1 MKYGIFS
8 AVAGVAAWLLVGA
21 VSPAGAE
28 VRDFGAFT
36 IDVPAHWT
44 ADQDKDGVYIAAND
58 GSSVISILS
67 GTLDEGATLADAAQK
82 LTQRFK
88 GSSPRDLGGGQAYS
102 FTYADPTT
110 GHQAVAMITA
120 VEHQFMYITQIG
132 ENDDADLII
141 STMKGK

>member
-1 MKYGIFS
+1 MPG
-8 AVAGVAAWLLVGA
+8 L
-21 VSPAGAE
+21 PAEAE

-36 IDVPAHWT
+36 IDVPARWT
-44 ADQDKDGVYIAAND
+44 ADQDKDGVYLAAND

-67 GTLDEGATLADAAQK
+67 GTLDEGTTLADAAQT
-82 LTQRFK
+82 LARRFK
-88 GSSPRDLGGGQAYS
+88 GGDPRDLGEGRAYA

-120 VEHQFMYITQIG
+120 VERQFMYITQIG
-132 ENDDADLII
+132 ANDEADFII